1 MSTHIDN
8 LNQPFTEADQPALA
22 ARIRQIAL
30 TTASSFPATLDLVE
44 RINALLWQTLW
55 QDETLQPNEL
65 QVSDIIQ
72 RLGEVQS
79 FAFAPWLHNCL
90 QQELTQIAAIH
101 DDSECIHYAS
111 AVVMTLN
118 GIAHQMFDSE
128 TYEQEPADGMPQ
140 DKDHF
145 EAWWP
150 LAIKMTLEMSTAADD
165 DEEDEDEGSDEFNEA
180 QLAFIEMSPLAKTN
194 FLAERL
200 ASYGLNVSELKAKT
214 IKELKKL
221 DDDDYFDFS
230 EAFRNLLPE
239 RTFDFCVEPF
249 DCYSEDELRSFYPDL
264 WTAAS
269 EATGG
274 ELKLQNLTV
283 EILGEDE
290 EEDEDEDEDDYDDES
305 EKEIIVSFTAFGKQH
320 TWTYIFD
327 GSYSDTSFLEH
338 LTEFAEQYL
347 PGRFLVDGQND
358 SYVGCLYLPAD
369 AAAEIDL
376 YLQTA

>member
-8 LNQPFTEADQPALA
+8 LNQPFTEDDQPALA
-22 ARIRQIAL
+22 AHLRQIAQI
-30 TTASSFPATLDLVE
+30 TASSFPATLNVVE

-65 QVSDIIQ
+65 QVTDIVQ
-72 RLGEVQS
+72 RLDEVQS
-79 FAFAPWLHNCL
+79 FGFAPSLHSCV
-90 QQELTQIAAIH
+90 QQELTKLAAIH
-101 DDSECIHYAS
+101 DDSDCINVAS
-111 AVVMTLN
+111 ALVMTLN
-118 GIAHQMFDSE
+118 GIAHQMFDSN
-128 TYEQEPADGMPQ
+128 TYEQEPADGLPQ

-150 LAIKMTLEMSTAADD
+150 LAIKMTLEMSTASDD
-165 DEEDEDEGSDEFNEA
+165 DEEEEDSDEFNEA

-200 ASYGLNVSELKAKT
+200 ASYGIEVSELQAKT

-221 DDDDYFDFS
+221 DDDDYLDFS

-264 WTAAS
+264 WRAAS
-269 EATGG
+269 EATDG
-274 ELKLQNLTV
+274 ELQLQNLIV
-283 EILGEDE
+283 EIIGEDE
-290 EEDEDEDEDDYDDES
+290 SAEDEDEDEDDYDDES

-327 GSYSDTSFLEH
+327 GSYADTNFLEH
-338 LTEFAEQYL
+338 ITEFAEQYL
-347 PGRFLVDGQND
+347 PGRFVVDGQND